1 MLFGKFFSLE
11 PPSENPNINPMK
23 ILVYKKEQL
32 TNVPRFLTVAINY
45 VRTLK
50 FEEDPDYQ
58 YIIRIF
64 TELLSEQRNLDDD
77 NEEDEENNEGLEDE
91 YEWS

>member
-1 MLFGKFFSLE
+1 
-11 PPSENPNINPMK
+11 
-23 ILVYKKEQL
+23 LV
-32 TNVPRFLTVAINY
+32 TAFNY

-50 FEEDPDYQ
+50 FDEEPDYQ

-64 TELLSEQRNLDDD
+64 TDLLLEQRK
-77 NEEDEENNEGLEDE
+77 NEGEDIECSDEEDE

>member
-11 PPSENPNINPMK
+11 PPLENPNINPMK

-50 FEEDPDYQ
+50 FEEEPDYQ

-64 TELLSEQRNLDDD
+64 TELLSEQRKLDGY
-77 NEEDEENNEGLEDE
+77 NEENDEGLEEDE